1 MKRRKMVTTGQI
13 DSEGKLKIPMGEVNE
28 FLKFWKNTSVI
39 VTFDVHQSGTSE
51 ALKGYYYNYVVPT
64 MKQAFYEQ
72 GERLTEQDTEKRLR
86 QLSPVMWSENV
97 VCGNYDV
104 ELKSVEEISNAE
116 FIEHIET
123 IRQIA
128 AEELNTIIEE
138 PK

>member
-39 VTFDVHQSGTSE
+39 VTFDVYQSGTSE

-97 VCGNYDV
+97 INGGYEV

>member
-39 VTFDVHQSGTSE
+39 VTFDVYQSGTSE
-51 ALKGYYYNYVVPT
+51 ALRGYYYNCVVPT

-86 QLSPVMWSENV
+86 QLSPVMWNENV